1 MNEARFAFRAV
12 QPDGSIAEG
21 EIAALDKAAALAAL
35 RAKGARPIRLAPS
48 TSTTSGSSPSRLRG
62 GRGRQAAARLVSELA
77 VLLGAGLP
85 LDRGLALAI
94 ANVDEAA
101 LATEFNELLA
111 QVREGTPLSQ
121 AMRTRPALF
130 APVAAAMV
138 EAGEANGDLA
148 AALDRLAR
156 MLESAEDLR
165 RLIGTAMIYPAA
177 LTVVASGVIL
187 LMLLY
192 VVPQFETLFASARGE
207 LPAASRAVMAAS
219 HTLRDWGWLMLLAAI
234 AAGFALRSAL
244 RRPSTRRRFDALVL
258 RVPQAGDL
266 VRATE
271 TARFAA
277 TLGALS
283 EGKVPL
289 PHALALARRTV
300 SNTRIGDA
308 IENVAEGVRKGGTLA
323 APLAQSGVLP
333 RMALGF
339 LRTGEETSQLGPM
352 LSRLAEVLERDVRIR
367 IQRLVGILAPTIT
380 VLLGATVAAIIAAI
394 MSAIIGFND
403 LATMQ

>member
-1 MNEARFAFRAV
+1 MTLPVFAFRAV
-12 QPDGSIAEG
+12 QADGSFTEG
-21 EIAALDKAAALAAL
+21 EIAAIDRTAALAAL
-35 RAKGARPIRLAPS
+35 RARGARPIRLAPQDAAS
-48 TSTTSGSSPSRLRG
+48 APAPARRHGR
-62 GRGRQAAARLVSELA
+62 RGRQAAARLAGELA
-77 VLLGAGLP
+77 VLLRAGLP
-85 LDRGLALAI
+85 LDRALTLAI
-94 ANVDEAA
+94 ANVDEAT
-101 LATEFNELLA
+101 LAAEFAELLA
-111 QVREGTPLSQ
+111 QVREGAPLSQ
-121 AMRTRPALF
+121 AIRARPALF
-130 APVAAAMV
+130 PPVAAAMV
-138 EAGEANGDLA
+138 EAGEADGDLGT
-148 AALDRLAR
+148 ALGRLAG
-156 MLESAEDLR
+156 MMENAEDLR

-192 VVPQFETLFASARGE
+192 VVPQFETLFATARGE

-219 HTLRDWGWLMLLAAI
+219 HALRDWGWLMLLAAI
-234 AAGFALRSAL
+234 AAGLAIRPAL
-244 RRPSTRRRFDALVL
+244 RRPGARQRLDALVL
-258 RVPQAGDL
+258 RVPQLGEL

-300 SNTRIGDA
+300 SNTRIGQA
-308 IENVAEGVRKGGTLA
+308 IEDVAEGVRKGGTLA

-333 RMALGF
+333 PMALGF

-367 IQRLVGILAPTIT
+367 IQRLVGILAPAIT